1 MFFAIFLLIVLVPL
15 ADLVLLLIVNSY
27 ITFFPTLLLVIG
39 TGVLGT
45 WLARRQWAGLVA
57 SLQNRKEPV
66 SLSTFLSDS
75 AMILIAGA
83 LLITPGFITDLL
95 GLSLLIPFCRRW
107 YRARFAK
114 WISKSLNIQVFTSTT
129 FSATE
134 EDVVEGKVHRPHSP
148 HQGAN
153 DPDRIEA
160 SPF

>member
-1 MFFAIFLLIVLVPL
+1 MIFAIFLLIVLVPL

-27 ITFFPTLLLVIG
+27 ITFFPTLILVIG

-57 SLQNRKEPV
+57 SLQDRKEPV

-75 AMILIAGA
+75 AMILMAGA

-95 GLSLLIPFCRRW
+95 GLSLLVPVCRRW
-107 YRARFAK
+107 YRGRFAK
-114 WISKSLNIQVFTSTT
+114 WISKRLNIQVFTSTT
-129 FSATE
+129 FSANE
-134 EDVVEGKVHRPHSP
+134 ENVVEGQVHQPHSSP
-148 HQGAN
+148 RKSS